1 MDRFTTAL
9 TLTGDGTFVFEWP
22 ADGTAERTVCT
33 CDDKTQHQAD
43 AEMIVKALNASERP
57 MSLEQTLDAANA
69 LADRECSQ
77 ARVPAV
83 RDFLNSIAQDI
94 ATVRAKL
101 LRLED
106 VAREAMADRA
116 FLEPLESDTT

>member
-9 TLTGDGTFVFEWP
+9 TMKGDETFVFEWP
-22 ADGTAERTVCT
+22 ADGGPERTICVCGS
-33 CDDKTQHQAD
+33 TQHQVD
-43 AEMIVKALNASERP
+43 AERVVKALNASERP
-57 MSLEQTLDAANA
+57 MPLEQTLDAANA

-77 ARVPAV
+77 ASVPAV
-83 RDFLNSIAQDI
+83 ADFLNSIAQDI